1 MYLTKINKCIKN
13 SWKEK
18 GALLGRWRLRG
29 WGGDAAA
36 PDSCQL
42 SALLLALHVAQR
54 QRRDMKRR
62 GMEQGRQKG
71 LGLLSRFRDD
81 RLVLLKG

>member
-1 MYLTKINKCIKN
+1 MKINKCVKN

-29 WGGDAAA
+29 WVGDAAT

-42 SALLLALHVAQR
+42 SALLLVLRVAQR
-54 QRRDMKRR
+54 QCREMKRR
-62 GMEQGRQKG
+62 DGAGRAGRSVAPQ
-71 LGLLSRFRDD
+71 LCQR
-81 RLVLLKG
+81 